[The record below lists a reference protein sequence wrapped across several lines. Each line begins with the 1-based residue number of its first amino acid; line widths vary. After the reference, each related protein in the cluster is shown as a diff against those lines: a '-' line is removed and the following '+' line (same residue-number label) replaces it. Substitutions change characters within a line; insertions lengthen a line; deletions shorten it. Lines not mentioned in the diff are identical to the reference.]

1 MTQRAAIY
9 ARISKKDTKAPK
21 VENQIELCRE
31 LAEKHDYE
39 VVATFE
45 DDGIAASGKNIDDTT
60 LSKRPGA
67 QRLLEA
73 IRERQFDVL
82 LAVEGERLA
91 RTYQDGL
98 EFIRSCAEGD
108 VIWHFDGE
116 RTALDPSTPD
126 GEDQAM
132 SIFMSG
138 RREGRKRDSR
148 QKRRYDRER
157 AAGRPLWGTRP
168 FGYEPD
174 RITVREEEATHIRQ
188 AVADVLSNK
197 RSMLKI
203 AKDWNA
209 AGIKTA
215 GMLPTKADE
224 EAGRHVRERKGR
236 DGVMRPVRGIWTATT
251 VRQLLLR
258 ERNAGLLVHDGVT
271 MPESR
276 IEPIITMEEHEH
288 LKARVEAGTPV
299 SERAVTLLG
308 GIIRCEC
315 GAAMHGTMS
324 YSQRAKDRGNVPA
337 GTRYVY
343 QHYKCSASLYDK
355 SRRHASIVQGT
366 ADDLIIAMLW
376 ADLYSGNLDSPGDDV
391 TTQMNDVSSRLA
403 ANSEAVEHVGEV
415 LLDVRQKSIHGKARA
430 QLAALDAEREELV
443 TERDRLLARAAEG
456 GALAAFLEEW
466 RQSPDGFTGTED
478 RETWEARFWNVWKGV
493 PIERK
498 QAMIRARYRPV
509 VKVGGRGVE
518 RIAANPVD
526 PSAFRAIDEDEAA

>member
-1 MTQRAAIY
+1 MTKRAVIY

-31 LAEKHDYE
+31 LADEHGYE

-73 IRERQFDVL
+73 IRARQVDVL

-98 EFIRSCAEGD
+98 EFIRASAEGD

-116 RTALDPSTPD
+116 RTALDPATPD

-174 RITVREEEATHIRQ
+174 RVTIREEEAAHIRQ
-188 AVADVLSNK
+188 AVADILSAK
-197 RSMLKI
+197 RSMLRI
-203 AKDWNA
+203 AKDWNE
-209 AGIKTA
+209 AGIKTDA
-215 GMLPTKADE
+215 MLPTKADI
-224 EAGRHVRERKGR
+224 EAGRDIRERKGR
-236 DGVMRPVRGIWTATT
+236 DGVKRPVRGIWTATT

-271 MPESR
+271 MPESK
-276 IEPIITMEEHEH
+276 IEPIITMQEHEN
-288 LKARVEAGTPV
+288 LKARVKAGMPV
-299 SERAVTLLG
+299 SERAITLLG

-324 YSQRAKDRGNVPA
+324 YSQRGKDRGNVPA
-337 GTRYVY
+337 GKRYVY
-343 QHYKCSASLYDK
+343 QHYKCSAALYDK
-355 SRRHASIVQGT
+355 SRRHASIVQNIV
-366 ADDLIIAMLW
+366 DDLIVAMLW
-376 ADLYSGNLDSPGDDV
+376 ADLYSGKLDTPGDDV
-391 TTQMNDVSSRLA
+391 TAALSDVTLRLRENA
-403 ANSEAVEHVGEV
+403 EKTDHVGEV
-415 LLDVRQKSIHGKARA
+415 LLDLSKKSIHAQANR
-430 QLAALDAEREELV
+430 QLAALDVERTELQA
-443 TERDRLLARAAEG
+443 ERDRLLARAAEG
-456 GALAAFLEEW
+456 GALAAFLEDW
-466 RQSPDGFTGTED
+466 RRSDDGFTGTED
-478 RETWEARFWNVWKGV
+478 REAWEARFWAVWEGV

-498 QAMIRARYRPV
+498 HAMIRARYRPV

-518 RIAANPVD
+518 RVRMAPVA
-526 PSAFRAIDEDEAA
+526 PEV